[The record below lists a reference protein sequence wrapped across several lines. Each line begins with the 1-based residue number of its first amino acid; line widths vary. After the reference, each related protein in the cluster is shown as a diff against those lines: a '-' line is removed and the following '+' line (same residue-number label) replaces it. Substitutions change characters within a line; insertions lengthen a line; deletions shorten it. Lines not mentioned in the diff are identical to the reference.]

1 MLVATQRSVLS
12 AYGGMALL
20 GAIQGLTEFLPVSS
34 SGHLV
39 IGKTLFG
46 LAEPQL
52 LVDVMLHVGTL
63 LPVLWLYRRDLS
75 EMILSLGRLPGAR
88 RHWQDDGPLRLTLC
102 VIVGTLPTAL
112 MGVALKDLFEK
123 LFSSTLAVGIA
134 LLFTGAILM
143 LTRLGRQSDEQPHRT
158 LGLGRALLVGVAQG
172 AAITPGISRSGT
184 TIAVGLLLGIEREM
198 AARLSFVMSIPA
210 ILGAVVLTLRKTQG
224 GVSVPLLALGV
235 FTSALAGY
243 LALRW
248 VVALVRRGTLHRF
261 SYYVWP
267 VGIAVLVY
275 TLIH

>member
-1 MLVATQRSVLS
+1 MLVATQRSTLS

-20 GAIQGLTEFLPVSS
+20 GVIQGLTEFLPVSS

-46 LAEPQL
+46 LAEANL

-63 LPVLWLYRRDLS
+63 LPVLWLYRRDLWQ
-75 EMILSLGRLPGAR
+75 MILSLGRLPSAR
-88 RHWQDDGPLRLTLC
+88 RHWPDDGSLRLTLC
-102 VIVGTLPTAL
+102 VVVATLPTAA
-112 MGVALKDLFEK
+112 MGVGLKNVFEG
-123 LFSSTLAVGIA
+123 LFSNTLAVGIA
-134 LLFTGAILM
+134 LLCTGGILM
-143 LTRLGRQSDEQPHRT
+143 LTRLGRQSDPQPHRT
-158 LGLGRALLVGVAQG
+158 LSLGRALVVGVAQG

-198 AARLSFVMSIPA
+198 AARFSFVMSIPA
-210 ILGAVVLTLRKTQG
+210 ILGAVVLTLRKAQG
-224 GVSVPLLALGV
+224 GVSAPLLALGV
-235 FTSALAGY
+235 LTSALAGY

-267 VGIAVLVY
+267 LGIAVLVY
-275 TLIH
+275 TLM

>member
-1 MLVATQRSVLS
+1 MA

-20 GAIQGLTEFLPVSS
+20 GVIQGLTEFLPVSS

-46 LAEPQL
+46 LADPDL

-63 LPVLWLYRRDLS
+63 LPVLWLYRRDLL
-75 EMILSLGRLPGAR
+75 EMLRSLGRLPAAGRLWA
-88 RHWQDDGPLRLTLC
+88 DDGALRLTLC
-102 VIVGTLPTAL
+102 VVVGTIPTGL
-112 MGVALKDLFEK
+112 MGVGLKDHFER
-123 LFSSTLAVGIA
+123 LFSSPLAVGFA
-134 LLFTGAILM
+134 LLLTGVILM
-143 LTRLGRQSDEQPHRT
+143 LTRLARQRDEAPHRT
-158 LGLGRALLVGVAQG
+158 LGLGRALVVGVAQG

-210 ILGAVVLTLRKTQG
+210 IVGAVLLTLRKAQA
-224 GVSVPLLALGV
+224 GVAAPVLLLGV
-235 FTSALAGY
+235 LSSALAGY

-261 SYYVWP
+261 AYYVWP
-267 VGIAVLVY
+267 VGVGV
-275 TLIH
+275 LIHSWLR